1 MMKSVT
7 LGNTMSAPRWRAIV
21 AVVLGFCLA
30 SCADNERLVPKS
42 EYLTKI
48 VGQWQG
54 TVGNEKETMQLN
66 GDGAFVCQV
75 HQTGFLANTLS
86 QTVPGRVSGT
96 WNITGVI
103 ITLKITGEKHEHLL
117 DRIAAST
124 IESFKADELLL
135 KSDRGETSLFQR
147 LHAF

>member
-1 MMKSVT
+1 MMKSIT
-7 LGNTMSAPRWRAIV
+7 LGNTMSAPRWRATV

-30 SCADNERLVPKS
+30 SCADNERSVPKS
-42 EYLTKI
+42 EYSTKI

-66 GDGAFVCQV
+66 GEGTFVCQI

-86 QTVPGRVSGT
+86 QSLPGKVSGT
-96 WNITGVI
+96 WSITGVI
-103 ITLKITGEKHEHLL
+103 VTLKITGEKHEHLR
-117 DRIAAST
+117 DRVATST